1 MASLI
6 LCVEDNSH
14 NLRLVRK
21 MLEGAGYAV
30 VEALNGASGI
40 AAAERHQP
48 DLILLDI
55 NLPDMDGVEVC
66 SRIRTITSVSWV
78 PIIALTANAMHG
90 DREMYLSQGMDGY
103 LPKPVTK
110 TELINTLRM
119 FLGTGNE

>member
-1 MASLI
+1 MAFLI
-6 LCVEDNSH
+6 LCVEDNPH

-21 MLEGAGYAV
+21 MLEGAGYSV

-110 TELINTLRM
+110 NELINTLRM

>member
-1 MASLI
+1 
-6 LCVEDNSH
+6 
-14 NLRLVRK
+14 